1 MGLLDNMRQA
11 GAERQAAKER
21 QAQAAALA
29 AWQERDQQLAQAL
42 DLAQAGGISDQ
53 SEIPL
58 QLKKGEQAFVA
69 IRGVA
74 LVEPRRLPGQWVG
87 RSQGVSFRIAKG
99 VSYRVGASRGT
110 YQQGAE
116 VPTPIDNGTA
126 TITNRR
132 VVFQGMKQSR
142 EWQFS
147 KLLGFQHDEAL
158 PMTAIQVSNRQKV
171 SGVLY
176 DWQTAEA
183 FRLRLAVGLAWADGD
198 AGEVIP
204 QLKQL
209 ITEHR
214 AQRPRQLGP
223 QVAVPAAA
231 QPAPSLAP
239 ARSSTPAGWHPD
251 PSGRHQSRYWSGTKW
266 TQHVADNGVSST
278 DPV

>member
-1 MGLLDNMRQA
+1 MGLLENRRQA
-11 GAERQAAKER
+11 AGERQAAKER

-29 AWQERDQQLAQAL
+29 AWEERDQQLVQAL
-42 DLAQAGGISDQ
+42 DLALAGGITDQ

-58 QLKKGEQAFVA
+58 QLKKGEQAFLA

-74 LVEPRRLPGQWVG
+74 LVEPRHLPGQWVG
-87 RSQGVSFRIAKG
+87 RSQGVSFRVAKG

-116 VPTPIDNGTA
+116 VPTPIDDGTA

-142 EWQFS
+142 EWLFP

-176 DWQTAEA
+176 DWHTAEA

-209 ITEHR
+209 ISQHR
-214 AQRPRQLGP
+214 TQRPRERVPQASAVRAAPRPGP
-223 QVAVPAAA
+223 TTAAT
-231 QPAPSLAP
+231 
-239 ARSSTPAGWHPD
+239 STTAGWHPD
-251 PSGRHQSRYWSGTKW
+251 PSGRHQSRYWDGKQW
-266 TQHVADNGVSST
+266 TPHVADNGVSST